1 MNMENLSP
9 ETFFSLPPADQ
20 DRIMREWLGEFSE
33 NELLALIHMR
43 NRI

>member
-1 MNMENLSP
+1 MVEYIDE
-9 ETFFSLPPADQ
+9 ETFSTLPPAEQ
-20 DRIMREWLGEFSE
+20 DKVMREWLGEFSE